1 MSVTEAIYETL
12 QIIYSFI
19 PKELFIVILGCF
31 ILYGFLEYGDRKNKQ
46 CQVKENKKSKKD

>member
-46 CQVKENKKSKKD
+46 WQVKENKKSKKD